1 MNCVAMLV
9 EGPTEEQF
17 VKKVLSSY
25 LLKKEIFVEPIIV
38 KTKITVQQTFK
49 GGTIKLEKILNDIR
63 RLITPKYSLVT
74 TFLDFYGLDKS
85 FLPENYSEDLDP
97 YEKIKLVEENL
108 YKQVNNEK
116 FLPYIQLHEFETF
129 LFVDSEVTVNNLL
142 NCRKSQ
148 LKSKIDDI
156 LAKFKNNPELVNN
169 SPQTAPSKRIVK
181 MYPGYQKP
189 LVGTFVCQA
198 LGIDEIK
205 NKCRHFSEWLEKLE
219 KIMSS

>member
-1 MNCVAMLV
+1 MKCVAILV

-17 VKKVLSSY
+17 IKKVLSTY
-25 LLKKEIFVEPIIV
+25 LLKKGIFVEPIIV
-38 KTKITVQQTFK
+38 KTKITVEQTYK
-49 GGTIKLEKILNDIR
+49 GGTIKLEKALNDIR

-85 FLPENYSEDLDP
+85 FFPENFSEAQEP
-97 YEKIKLVEENL
+97 YEKIRLVEENL
-108 YKQVNNEK
+108 YKQVNSEK

-148 LKSKIDDI
+148 LKSKLDSI
-156 LAKFKNNPELVNN
+156 LAEFQYNPELVNN
-169 SPQTAPSKRIVK
+169 SPQTAPSKRILK
-181 MYPGYQKP
+181 MYPAYQKP
-189 LVGTFVCQA
+189 LVGTFVCQS

-205 NKCRHFSEWLEKLE
+205 NKCKHFSEWLKKLE
-219 KIMSS
+219 SLT